1 MRRQRT
7 CFTLASFCIFAAVT
21 SGQSRTSAR
30 PDRIAIDPPPTKTL
44 DLSIGKPLTDLP
56 AYTVIGSPVQCSATG
71 TTYLDIYAD
80 SSSLGVSEFPQNYDR
95 FIVLSTY
102 ANSDGL
108 ISLIEAREKKD
119 LMDPKAAKARAFFIV
134 TSKDDGSSTVP
145 LQLDLKFTPRKLAS
159 LASGRFVILG
169 IDDAN
174 ITPILATLNSDGTL
188 FRILDFDSR
197 KYNKDSALKGV
208 FNDQG
213 ATNSVTQRHMLAAV
227 SFSMFVPFGS
237 GVLFVQPA
245 SNLPARLIGDYGE
258 LKEVRFSTPAGYL
271 MHDIL
276 VSDTKRPLVARLES
290 EADLRSF
297 AEKHVSEN
305 PD

>member
-1 MRRQRT
+1 
-7 CFTLASFCIFAAVT
+7 L
-21 SGQSRTSAR
+21 
-30 PDRIAIDPPPTKTL
+30 
-44 DLSIGKPLTDLP
+44 
-56 AYTVIGSPVQCSATG
+56 
-71 TTYLDIYAD
+71 
-80 SSSLGVSEFPQNYDR
+80 PQNYDR

-305 PD
+305 PDQILAEFSRDSGQLVRYIRVKGPQPGEISCATDNELTAIYFPEAKDSDKAPDQLIFATAPM